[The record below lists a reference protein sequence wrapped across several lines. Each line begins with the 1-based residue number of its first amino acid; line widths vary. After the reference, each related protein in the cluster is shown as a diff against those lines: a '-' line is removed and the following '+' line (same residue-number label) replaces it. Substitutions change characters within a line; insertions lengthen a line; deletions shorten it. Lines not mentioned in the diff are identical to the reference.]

1 MTTELVVGAHTAV
14 LIDRSDGR
22 RPRTAGVIPL
32 DGCTLDI
39 VSYRRCIDAYVHDSA
54 GRTMVILSADSIR
67 AQTDITVTAAINPR
81 TKILLEQRVRK
92 LTPRECWRL
101 MDRTDREYDLARSAE
116 VGGRPMSDTAMY
128 RLAGNSI
135 VVAVLESIFE
145 SMFCPRSIQ
154 ALLPE
159 VS

>member
-67 AQTDITVTAAINPR
+67 AQTDITVTAIG
-81 TKILLEQRVRK
+81 
-92 LTPRECWRL
+92 
-101 MDRTDREYDLARSAE
+101 AE
-116 VGGRPMSDTAMY
+116 VAWSRVPLCDGDSRTPEELCKIASEGAKTGR
-128 RLAGNSI
+128 
-135 VVAVLESIFE
+135 VA
-145 SMFCPRSIQ
+145 
-154 ALLPE
+154 
-159 VS
+159 